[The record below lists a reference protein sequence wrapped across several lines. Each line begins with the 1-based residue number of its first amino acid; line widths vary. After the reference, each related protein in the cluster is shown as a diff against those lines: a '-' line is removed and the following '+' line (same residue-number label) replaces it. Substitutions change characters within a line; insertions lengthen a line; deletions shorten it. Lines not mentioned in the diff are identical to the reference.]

1 MELGPILRSLLRN
14 KTGAIL
20 IALQIMVTL
29 TVIVNAIY
37 IIQERSQHMARP
49 SGLDEANLTHILSI
63 GYGEDFNAE
72 SATDNDLRV
81 LREMTG
87 VADATV
93 INAIPVSNSG
103 SSNGYMVEPGRLEL
117 LVMAAQYRSDDHAIS
132 TMGLDLIAGE
142 NFSPNE
148 IVRHEPGTT
157 RSDTSVI
164 ITRAMAEALYP
175 DTAVESTIGRIFY
188 AGDDQALQI
197 KGIVEK
203 LQTPWPGADFVENS
217 IIYPEIELDG
227 GNYYLIRHQPGYR
240 DENLPRVEE
249 VLAAQNY
256 SRVLRE
262 NQTLEQTRIITFIPD
277 SAMTRILTIV
287 VSILMFITGL
297 GIVGLAVFTINRR
310 RRQIGTRRALG
321 AGHSQILRYFLVENF
336 VISAAG
342 VVLGA
347 MMTIALNIFLVQ
359 NFDLAPLEWY
369 FVPIGMAV
377 LLVLGQLA
385 VVGPAWRASRMSP
398 ATATRNV

>member
-1 MELGPILRSLLRN
+1 MEFGPILRSLLRN

-37 IIQERSQHMARP
+37 IIQERSQHMAKP
-49 SGLDEANLTHILSI
+49 SGLDEANLTHIRSI
-63 GYGEDFNAE
+63 GYGENFNAE
-72 SATDNDLRV
+72 TATDNDLRV
-81 LREMTG
+81 LREMSG

-93 INAIPVSNSG
+93 INAIPVSDSG

-117 LVMAAQYRSDDHAIS
+117 AVMAAQYRSDDRAIS
-132 TMGLDLIAGE
+132 TMGLELIAGE

-148 IVRHEPGTT
+148 IVRREPGTS
-157 RSDTSVI
+157 RENTSVI
-164 ITRAMAEALYP
+164 VTRAMAEALYP
-175 DTAVESTIGRIFY
+175 DDPFASTIGRIFY
-188 AGDDQALQI
+188 SADNTALQI
-197 KGIVEK
+197 KGIVAK
-203 LQTPWPGADFVENS
+203 LQVPWPSTDFVENS
-217 IIYPEIELDG
+217 VIYPEIDLNG
-227 GNYYLIRHQPGYR
+227 ANYYLIRHQPGYR

-249 VLAAQNY
+249 TLAAQNY
-256 SRVLRE
+256 SRVLRD
-262 NQTLEQTRIITFIPD
+262 NQTFEQTRTTTFIPD
-277 SAMTRILTIV
+277 NAMTQILTIV

-321 AGHSQILRYFLVENF
+321 AGHLQILRYFLVENF

-342 VVLGA
+342 VLLGA

-369 FVPIGMAV
+369 FVPTGMAV
-377 LLVLGQLA
+377 LLILGQLA